1 MVCSHHT
8 LLRGLARCAFE
19 IKLYENRV
27 GGGLF
32 SKCMLSE
39 SIFTST
45 FDSRQSKNSLRMH
58 RPPPQGSITFQ
69 IPECLGYTAEC
80 TKRPPKNA
88 PLLIIFVISAGGPA
102 CGRRVLT
109 LPPCSCA
116 GAGLPAA
123 PPLLAAAPLMC
134 RPPQPPRAQP
144 PQLTSSS
151 APAPAARGIRPA
163 RHPTSPSCAATTL
176 LSNDGT

>member
-1 MVCSHHT
+1 MYVIREYIHKYIRFKT
-8 LLRGLARCAFE
+8 VQE
-19 IKLYENRV
+19 
-27 GGGLF
+27 
-32 SKCMLSE
+32 
-39 SIFTST
+39 FT
-45 FDSRQSKNSLRMH
+45 KNAPTTAPGFNVH
-58 RPPPQGSITFQ
+58 SITFQ